1 MTQDLVLFTRTF
13 DLLEWLLPKAEKFPR
28 QFRATV
34 VQRLMDTALDFN
46 EAIHDAHRQGGSTRE
61 RHLRQADAHL
71 EKLRVYLRL
80 AHHWRWLS
88 TSQYQHVSAMVAE
101 IGRLLGGW
109 MKVAK
114 ADRTDMTDKG

>member
-1 MTQDLVLFTRTF
+1 MLFTRTF

-34 VQRLMDTALDFN
+34 VQRLMDAVLDFN

-71 EKLRVYLRL
+71 DTLRVYLRL
-80 AHHWRWLS
+80 APPLALAVHQPVRACERDGGRDRPPAGWLDEGQG
-88 TSQYQHVSAMVAE
+88 SQTRSDRQRVR
-101 IGRLLGGW
+101 RL
-109 MKVAK
+109 
-114 ADRTDMTDKG
+114 RS